1 MKKFNNPSK
10 RVANNLISFALL
22 TALLF
27 IAGCADNTPEPET
40 TRVQKLLIGGEWSV
54 QTVTVNSVDQT
65 NNLYKNLKI
74 TFTDGNFTSTGGLP
88 VWQATG
94 TWSFVDNTAKK
105 IKRGD
110 GVELTLVEV
119 TSKKLTFTLPWTKT
133 TLGGRVESLPGET
146 KFVMIRP

>member
-1 MKKFNNPSK
+1 MKKFTNQSRK
-10 RVANNLISFALL
+10 VVSHLISFAAL

-27 IAGCADNTPEPET
+27 IAGCGDNTPEPET
-40 TRVQKLLIGGEWSV
+40 TRVQKLLVGGEWSV
-54 QTVTVNSVDQT
+54 QTVTVGTVDQT

-94 TWSFVDNTAKK
+94 TWSFIDNTAKK

-110 GVELTLVEV
+110 AVELTLVEV

-133 TLGGRVESLPGET
+133 TLGGRVESLPGEN
-146 KFVMIRP
+146 KFVMTRP